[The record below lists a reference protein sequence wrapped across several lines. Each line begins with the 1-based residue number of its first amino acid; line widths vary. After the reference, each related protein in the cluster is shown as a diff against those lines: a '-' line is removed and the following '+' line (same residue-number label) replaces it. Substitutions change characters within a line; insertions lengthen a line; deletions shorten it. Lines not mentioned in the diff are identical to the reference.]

1 MKLENLSV
9 SWKIGIVVGVL
20 ALIGVGIGVLG
31 VVAST
36 KQERLTASIINASDR
51 ALAADRVNAQ
61 VFSVVSD
68 SRGVYMSQTSK
79 EAEKF
84 ATPLLAALNNIRSLM
99 GEWKTLVPTTDRQVF
114 TEAEA
119 KVEEF
124 VKFRAELVRLG
135 REVSTVKAREWG
147 DNEAN
152 RENRKAL
159 NARLASLS
167 EANAARIPVLRA
179 EIEAF
184 NEDVGMALI
193 ALPLMGLGAGAL
205 LAWWISSRH
214 IVRPIRELTGSMDVL
229 AKGDLSTEVGDTGR
243 RDEIGDMARTVLV
256 FKDNMLRARTL
267 DEEARRESA
276 MRLERARVLQEL
288 ADHFDGQVGETLRGV
303 ANAIDRLSH
312 TSEILTTTAD
322 ATTERGQVVASAGER
337 THFGVQAVAAA
348 TEELTASI
356 DEISC
361 QVSASIEVTR
371 EAVAQADEAEER
383 VRKLNGAA
391 DRIGEVVELINS
403 IAARTNLLALNATI
417 EAARAGESGKGFAV
431 VAGEVKHL
439 ANQTARATGD
449 IARHIAEIQTGSH
462 ETAESISSVGGI
474 IQRVNMITSTIA
486 AAIEE
491 QGAATR
497 EIARNIGEAAR
508 GTEEVSASINDVNTA
523 ARGTGNAANDVRDAS
538 GEMSREAETLRG
550 VVHGFLERVKA
561 C

>member
-1 MKLENLSV
+1 MKFENLSV

-31 VVAST
+31 VVASAT
-36 KQERLTASIINASDR
+36 QERLTAAIVNASDR

-84 ATPLLAALNNIRSLM
+84 AVPLLAALDNIRSLM
-99 GEWKTLVPTTDRQVF
+99 GEWKTLIPVAERQIF
-114 TEAEA
+114 AEAEA
-119 KVEEF
+119 KVAEF
-124 VKFRAELVRLG
+124 VKFRTELVRLG
-135 REVSTVKAREWG
+135 REVSTFKAREWG
-147 DNEAN
+147 DNDAN

-159 NARLASLS
+159 NARLAALS
-167 EANAARIPVLRA
+167 ETNAARIPVLRA
-179 EIEAF
+179 EIETF
-184 NEDVGMALI
+184 NDNVGAALI
-193 ALPLMGLGAGAL
+193 ALPLVGLAAGAL

-214 IVRPIRELTGSMDVL
+214 IVRPIRELTGSMNLL
-229 AKGDLSTEVGDTGR
+229 AKGDLSTDVADTTR
-243 RDEIGDMARTVLV
+243 RDEIGDMARTLLV
-256 FKDNMLRARTL
+256 FKDNMIHARKM
-267 DEEARRESA
+267 DEESRRESA
-276 MRLERARVLQEL
+276 TRLERARSLQEL
-288 ADHFDGQVGETLRGV
+288 ADHFNGQVGDTLRGV
-303 ANAIDRLSH
+303 AKAIDRLSH
-312 TSEILTTTAD
+312 TSEVLTSTAE
-322 ATTERGQVVASAGER
+322 ATTKRGQVVATAGER
-337 THFGVQAVAAA
+337 THMGVQAVAAA

-356 DEISC
+356 EEISR
-361 QVSASIEVTR
+361 QVASSMEVTR

-391 DRIGEVVELINS
+391 DRIGEVVQLINS
-403 IAARTNLLALNATI
+403 IASRTNLLALNATI

-439 ANQTARATGD
+439 ADQTARATGD

-462 ETAESISSVGGI
+462 DTAESISSVGGI
-474 IQRVNMITSTIA
+474 IQRVNMITSAIA

-497 EIARNIGEAAR
+497 EIARNIGDAAR
-508 GTEEVSASINDVNTA
+508 GTEEVSANIDDVNTA
-523 ARGTGNAANDVRDAS
+523 ARGTGDAANDVRDAS
-538 GEMSREAETLRG
+538 GLMSREAETLRG
-550 VVHGFLERVKA
+550 VVHGFLERVKT